1 MKRTMPWDEQIDV
14 ISSDDSSSSDS
25 EIEVNDG
32 FDSKH
37 PANNGCDDKQPVNDG
52 CDGKQPMNN
61 LSLNQPVKEIIS
73 EGICHCDLKPSF
85 TISWLT
91 FYYSIGKH
99 LSLDSFY
106 WKLSGNT
113 YPVETGMPYSVFR
126 IVLIYLS
133 LNVSN

>member
-1 MKRTMPWDEQIDV
+1 MKRAMPWDEQIDV

-37 PANNGCDDKQPVNDG
+37 PTNNGCDDKQPVNDG
-52 CDGKQPMNN
+52 CDGKPPMNN
-61 LSLNQPVKEIIS
+61 MSLNQPATEIRS
-73 EGICHCDLKPSF
+73 EGICHWDLKPSF
-85 TISWLT
+85 TISWYT
-91 FYYSIGKH
+91 FYQIYSVGKH

-113 YPVETGMPYSVFR
+113 YPVETGMPLLCFQDST
-126 IVLIYLS
+126 YLF
-133 LNVSN
+133 